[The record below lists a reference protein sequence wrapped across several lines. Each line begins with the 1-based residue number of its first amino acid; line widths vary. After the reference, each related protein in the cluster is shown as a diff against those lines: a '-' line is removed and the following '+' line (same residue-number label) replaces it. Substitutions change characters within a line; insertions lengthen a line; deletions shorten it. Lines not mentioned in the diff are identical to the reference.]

1 MMVLPQHSTRKAH
14 MMSKSAVQIYT
25 VMCSQTLTR
34 HYPSRYLYEPASWSK
49 MLAIQK
55 QNTYLIVSV
64 LLHLI
69 VGFSN
74 VSASELAHS
83 ATLQ

>member
-1 MMVLPQHSTRKAH
+1 MIPLLHDATATALH
-14 MMSKSAVQIYT
+14 SKSAVQIYT
-25 VMCSQTLTR
+25 VLGSQTLTR
-34 HYPSRYLYEPASWSK
+34 HYPSRCLYEPASWSK
-49 MLAIQK
+49 RLAIQK

-69 VGFSN
+69 VDFGN

-83 ATLQ
+83 ATLE